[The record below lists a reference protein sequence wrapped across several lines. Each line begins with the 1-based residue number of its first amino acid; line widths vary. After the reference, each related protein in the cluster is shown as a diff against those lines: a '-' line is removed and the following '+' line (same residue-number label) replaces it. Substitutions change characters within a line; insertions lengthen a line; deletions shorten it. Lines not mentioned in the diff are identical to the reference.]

1 MLRSE
6 ERRFPRFLSSA
17 QIGARKRKF
26 MRDAKMPEDKVEP
39 KSEMIVKSVGTATR
53 RRTPKPDP
61 AEVRRIA
68 DEEKARAE
76 AAAAAD
82 PRRKGWF

>member
-1 MLRSE
+1 
-6 ERRFPRFLSSA
+6 
-17 QIGARKRKF
+17 
-26 MRDAKMPEDKVEP
+26 MRDVKMPEDKVEP

-53 RRTPKPDP
+53 RRTSKPDP

-68 DEEKARAE
+68 NEEKARAE

-82 PRRKGWF
+82 PRRKETGSESLLSFPRNILIFSS